1 MLEVMQYKCNCYNE
15 LSYISVHQLTIRSF
29 VLERKKKDEKNDC
42 CHSTNNQIKGPEL
55 FQQSFHQLQWQPRN
69 KEDSSVL
76 LIKKYRYRNDY
87 KWPIYFSPVLLLL
100 KLLEMHPASL
110 QNYCLIRLFM
120 WNSLSQ
126 ILYYYMEKKALKSR
140 LENKTFFSSS

>member
-1 MLEVMQYKCNCYNE
+1 MLEARQYKCNCYNE

-55 FQQSFHQLQWQPRN
+55 FQQRFHRLQGQPRN

-76 LIKKYRYRNDY
+76 LIKKYKYRNDY
-87 KWPIYFSPVLLLL
+87 
-100 KLLEMHPASL
+100 E
-110 QNYCLIRLFM
+110 
-120 WNSLSQ
+120 
-126 ILYYYMEKKALKSR
+126 
-140 LENKTFFSSS
+140 